1 MERQVG
7 RVAQLAAAV
16 AASCL
21 AWLCAEAAMAM
32 REVRRQVAVLPVL
45 VDTRVEIEARA
56 TRELIAREAAATRG
70 TVAKQAAAATAMA
83 ARESEAWRQEFGQRI
98 EFATAEALGR
108 VDRMA
113 ADIATVTTSANATID
128 EYRRIPA
135 VVGQRLDP
143 WTDCAGN
150 GACWQAQATAL
161 LGASRVTA
169 GETSRAMKAIR
180 EATPAIVANVDQT
193 TANVARITKPDSLAI
208 RLMKLAAPL
217 AGGAIFGVL
226 R

>member
-1 MERQVG
+1 MREILT
-7 RVAQLAAAV
+7 AFAAACV
-16 AASCL
+16 
-21 AWLCAEAAMAM
+21 AWLAIESALAM

-45 VDTRVEIEARA
+45 VDTRVEIEMRA

-70 TVAKQAAAATAMA
+70 VVAKQAAAATAMA
-83 ARESEAWRQEFGQRI
+83 ARESEAWRLEFGQRI
-98 EFATAEALGR
+98 EFATVEALGR

-113 ADIATVTTSANATID
+113 GDVATVTKSANAAID
-128 EYRRIPA
+128 EYRHIPVA
-135 VVGQRLDP
+135 VGQRLSP

>member
-1 MERQVG
+1 MREIVT
-7 RVAQLAAAV
+7 AFAAACV
-16 AASCL
+16 
-21 AWLCAEAAMAM
+21 AWLAIESALAM
-32 REVRRQVAVLPVL
+32 RELRRQVAVLPVL
-45 VDTRVEIEARA
+45 VDTRVEVEMRA

-83 ARESEAWRQEFGQRI
+83 ARESEAWRREFGQRI
-98 EFATAEALGR
+98 EFATVEALGR

-113 ADIATVTTSANATID
+113 GDVATVTASANATLD

-135 VVGQRLDP
+135 VVGQRLAP
-143 WTDCAGN
+143 WTDCAGK

-169 GETSRAMKAIR
+169 GETSRTMKAIR

>member
-7 RVAQLAAAV
+7 RVARLAAAV

-21 AWLCAEAAMAM
+21 AWLCVEAAMAM

-70 TVAKQAAAATAMA
+70 TIAKQAAAATAMA

-98 EFATAEALGR
+98 EFATVEALGR

-113 ADIATVTTSANATID
+113 ADIATVTTSANAAID

-143 WTDCAGN
+143 WTNCAGN

-169 GETSRAMKAIR
+169 GETSRTMKAIG
-180 EATPAIVANVDQT
+180 EAAPAIVANVDKT

>member
-7 RVAQLAAAV
+7 RVTLLAAAV
-16 AASCL
+16 AAGCL
-21 AWLCAEAAMAM
+21 AWCAVEAAFAL
-32 REVRRQVAVLPVL
+32 REIRHQVSVLPVL
-45 VDTRVEIEARA
+45 VDTRVEVEMRA
-56 TRELIAREAAATRG
+56 TRKLIAREAAATRQ
-70 TVAKQAAAATAMA
+70 TVATAATAATATA
-83 ARESEAWRQEFGQRI
+83 ARESEAWRREFSQRV
-98 EFATAEALGR
+98 EFATVEALGR

-113 ADIATVTTSANATID
+113 ADLATVTASANSAID

-169 GETSRAMKAIR
+169 GETSRTMKAIR
-180 EATPAIVANVDQT
+180 EATPAIVANVDKT
-193 TANVARITKPDSLAI
+193 TANVARITKPDSIAI

-226 R
+226 K